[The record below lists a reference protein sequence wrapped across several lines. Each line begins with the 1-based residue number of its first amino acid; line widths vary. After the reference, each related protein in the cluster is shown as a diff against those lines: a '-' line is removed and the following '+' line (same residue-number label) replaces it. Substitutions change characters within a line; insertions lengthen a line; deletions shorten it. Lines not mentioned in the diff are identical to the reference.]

1 MVKKKK
7 LLAKKD
13 SPKKHFYNK
22 RNLFLLIGLFSFIL
36 FANTIPNNYNL
47 DDELVTINHRLTSK
61 GFSAIPK
68 IFASPYYSDDAGNS
82 YEYRPLTLC
91 SFAIEH
97 QFFGDNPHISHTI
110 NVILYALSCMILFVC
125 LVNLFKGYNI
135 LLPLVITLLFS
146 AHPLHTEVVSG
157 IKSRDEILCF
167 LGGISSLLFS
177 LKYIDNGKLINYF
190 FLVLFFLWGMLSKL
204 SVFPLA
210 ILIPVSIVIFRPE
223 NFQRFLLITFS
234 LALPTFIFLPF
245 DSIFKKVAFTLFI
258 FAAPVLF
265 YFLINNSWKDKLVSI
280 FYQSKKEIPD
290 FQDGTEKSKS
300 GVNAKILQWFL
311 IPVIIV
317 FSVVGFYN
325 NIQLINVLIIIALV
339 ILYLFSSKE
348 SRDWIFLD
356 ITIIF
361 SLVCLLYQNSEY
373 PIVLYFISIVIFV
386 SNSFRWQGLI
396 SLIISI
402 VLLLVLS
409 KEIPYAYILTAP
421 VFLFLFHYFFNKGKT
436 IFGLLIFIVFSILEG
451 VVTPPYS
458 LKNIILLFLISTLL
472 FLHFKRDI
480 IKKHS
485 AGIFLFLL
493 IPVMSINL
501 IVGWHKTPDFSIVYS
516 AREQI
521 QYINSS
527 EKESKFIPGSGRDLN
542 FVEMPVKNSDSFS
555 MRIGTSLI
563 VLGKYFKLLML
574 PHPLGFY
581 YGYAI
586 IKPTPWSNVYS
597 LLSVLLYSVLIVCAI
612 YFFKSHSVFSFGIF
626 FYILCIF
633 SFSDFIT
640 PLAGMIADRLAFVAS
655 LGFTVALGYSL
666 LIYSKTDIKS
676 THTFFDFKNKR
687 LLIIAG
693 ILVLYSI
700 KTFSR
705 NLQWKDQVTLMRHD
719 IKYLDQSVQANNLLA
734 VHLVKKSLQVK
745 SAVEKEKL
753 LKEAVKH
760 FNKAVEIYPKADFV
774 LFDLAKAYAMLNF
787 QNDAASSFLKAAELD
802 TANIDAWKQA
812 AVFFSQ
818 SKNYVKAIY
827 CFQNALTQ
835 DSSSLQ
841 LYSSLSEVFFQ
852 AGKYEQSIEI
862 NLIAARKFPSNY
874 EPFVNI
880 GKTYFNTGDKKN
892 ALIYFEK
899 AFTINQSDDNLNA
912 IIITINNEFGNKEQV
927 TFYKNYLH
935 N

>member
-1 MVKKKK
+1 MKKESIKSKK
-7 LLAKKD
+7 IQR
-13 SPKKHFYNK
+13 SPFVINNK
-22 RNLFLLIGLFSFIL
+22 QWVLLIGLFSIL
-36 FANTIPNNYNL
+36 LFGNTIPNNYNL
-47 DDELVTINHRLTSK
+47 DDELVTINHKLTSK
-61 GFSAIPK
+61 GISAIPE
-68 IFASPYYSDDAGNS
+68 IFSSPYYSDNVGNS
-82 YEYRPLTLC
+82 YEYRPIVLST
-91 SFAIEH
+91 FAIEH
-97 QFFGDNPHISHTI
+97 QFFGDNPHISHFF
-110 NVILYALSCMILFVC
+110 NVILYALTCMILFIC
-125 LVNLFKGYNI
+125 LTELLNGYNI
-135 LLPLVITLLFS
+135 VLPLLVTLLFS
-146 AHPLHTEVVSG
+146 AHPLHSEVVAG
-157 IKSRDEILCF
+157 IKSRDEILCL

-190 FLVLFFLWGMLSKL
+190 FLVLFFLFGMLSKL

-210 ILIPVSIVIFRPE
+210 ILIPISVVLFRPE
-223 NFQRFLLITFS
+223 NFPRFLLITFS
-234 LALPTFIFLPF
+234 LALPTFFFLPF
-245 DSIFKKVAFTLFI
+245 DSIFKKAAFTLFI

-265 YFLINNSWKDKLVSI
+265 YFLIKNSWKNKIVSS
-280 FYQSKKEIPD
+280 FYQSKKETTD
-290 FQDGTEKSKS
+290 FQNGLEKSKS
-300 GVNAKILQWFL
+300 GVNAQILQWL
-311 IPVIIV
+311 LMPVIIV
-317 FSVVGFYN
+317 FSVMGFYN

-339 ILYLFSSKE
+339 ILYFFSSKAT
-348 SRDWIFLD
+348 RDWIFLD

-361 SLVCLLYQNSEY
+361 SSVCLLYQNFEY
-373 PIVLYFISIVIFV
+373 PILLFFISIIFFV

-396 SLIISI
+396 SLIVSI
-402 VLLLVLS
+402 VLLIVLS

-421 VFLFLFHYFFNKGKT
+421 VFLFLFHYFFNKEKT
-436 IFGLLIFIVFSILEG
+436 IFGLLIFIVFSALEG

-458 LKNIILLFLISTLL
+458 LKNIILLLLISALI
-472 FLHFKRDI
+472 FLHFRRDI

-485 AGIFLFLL
+485 SGIFLFLL

-501 IVGWHKTPDFSIVYS
+501 IVGWHKIPDFTIVDA
-516 AREQI
+516 ARGQI
-521 QYINSS
+521 QHINSS
-527 EKESKFIPGSGRDLN
+527 EDESKFIPGSGRDLN

-555 MRIGTSLI
+555 MRIGTSFI
-563 VLGKYFKLLML
+563 VLGKYFKLLIL

-597 LLSVLLYSVLIVCAI
+597 LLSVLIYSVLIVCAI
-612 YFFKSHSVFSFGIF
+612 YFFKSHKVFSFGIF

-640 PLAGMIADRLAFVAS
+640 PLAGMIGDRLAFVAS

-666 LIYSKTDIKS
+666 LIYSKTDLKS
-676 THTFFDFKNKR
+676 PHALLDFKNKR
-687 LLIIAG
+687 LLIIVG
-693 ILVLYSI
+693 ILGLYSI

-753 LKEAVKH
+753 LKEAVEH
-760 FNKAVEIYPKADFV
+760 FNKAVEIYPKADF
-774 LFDLAKAYAMLNF
+774 LWFDLGKAYAMLNF

-812 AVFFSQ
+812 AVFFSK
-818 SKNYVKAIY
+818 SKNYEKAIY
-827 CFQNALTQ
+827 CFQNALKQ

-862 NLIAARKFPSNY
+862 NLIAARIFPNNY

-880 GKTYFNTGDKKN
+880 GKTYFNAGDKKN
-892 ALIYFEK
+892 SLIYFEK
-899 AFTINQSDDNLNA
+899 AFNINQSDKNLV
-912 IIITINNEFGNKEQV
+912 ITISNIYKELGNIEKAK
-927 TFYKNYLH
+927 YYSNIIH
-935 N
+935 